1 MRTLSL
7 TQFREFVSEHKL
19 ACILA
24 VGIVARV
31 LLMPFTAHP
40 FDVYCWYSTSM
51 GIIHNGPWSVLV
63 FPPLWGHYMMIPIAY
78 TYDWLTK
85 IFPSWAGAIPMT
97 SFPPELN
104 FYPSY
109 NIQYVPGLLFNTIVK
124 IPFLISDILVTL
136 LLYKTVEEIT
146 NNKGLAQKA
155 ALFWFLN
162 PFLIWISAGWGMWD
176 TLPVLFSLAAFFF
189 LLKKRLAFSAVCL
202 SLGVAVKLYPA
213 LFLVPI
219 AFYFLKTSPAGE
231 RLKNGAKFYS
241 VFALS
246 SVLLFLPYLG
256 AAVNFFTS
264 FFVVSSANITATVVN
279 PVVEPLGFGLTYW
292 SLYLLNRLFNLPVSA
307 GFVSIMSVLSAV
319 MATVFLIVVYWKTSK
334 LTFQKPAFDLGAAM
348 LFSVL
353 ALFLS
358 YRIICEQW
366 FVWALPFLII
376 LCVGGRVKEGFYWG
390 ASLVALLYSVLNCP
404 LPFFFLPLAPRFG
417 NDLLYVVYTIW
428 TVEPIRIVLL
438 AILGC
443 AFSAIILLAMLK
455 LNKSVNQK

>member
-1 MRTLSL
+1 LLRLRRFMSG
-7 TQFREFVSEHKL
+7 HKL
-19 ACILA
+19 ATILA
-24 VGIVARV
+24 VGIVARII
-31 LLMPFTAHP
+31 LMPISAHP

-51 GIIHNGPWSVLV
+51 DILRNGPLSVQF

-78 TYDWLTK
+78 IYNWLAGVFST
-85 IFPSWAGAIPMT
+85 GAIPMA
-97 SFPPELN
+97 SLAPELN

-109 NIQYVPGLLFNTIVK
+109 NIQYVPGLLFNSVVK
-124 IPFLISDILVTL
+124 FTFLVSDILVTL

-146 NNKGLAQKA
+146 KNKGLAQKA

-162 PFLIWISAGWGMWD
+162 PFVIWISAGWGMWD
-176 TLPVLFSLAAFFF
+176 TLSVLFSLAAFFL
-189 LLKKRLAFSAVCL
+189 LLKKKIAVSAVCL

-231 RLKNGAKFYS
+231 RLKNSVKFYS
-241 VFALS
+241 VFAVT

-264 FFVVSSANITATVVN
+264 FFVGSPVSNAAAVVN

-292 SLYLLNRLFNLPVSA
+292 SLYLLNRIFNLPVSA
-307 GFVSIMSVLSAV
+307 GVVSIMSVVSAV
-319 MATVFLIVVYWKTSK
+319 MAAVFLIVVYWKTSK

-348 LFSVL
+348 LFSLL

-366 FVWALPFLII
+366 FVWVLPFMII
-376 LCVGGRVKEGFYWG
+376 LCIGGRVKETIYWG
-390 ASLVALLYSVLNCP
+390 TSLIAVLYSVLNCP
-404 LPFFFLPLAPRFG
+404 LPFFFLPLAPWIG
-417 NDLLYVVYTIW
+417 NNLLWMVYTIW

-443 AFSAIILLAMLK
+443 VFSVIMLLALLK